1 MYVQRDES
9 GRIIGVFSVA
19 QPNLAEEWV
28 EGAKVERPPMTE
40 EEMRQSEI
48 EQDKKFLADTDYV
61 VAKIG
66 EASLLGQDTGPLLEQ
81 YKETLEAREKARARI
96 RINEGRA

>member
-1 MYVQRDES
+1 MYVQRNEK
-9 GRIIGVFSVA
+9 GRIVGVFSLM
-19 QPNLAEEWV
+19 QPGLAEEWV
-28 EGAKVERPPMTE
+28 DGARIEHPPKTE

-66 EASLLGQDTGPLLEQ
+66 EASLLGQDTGPLLGQ
-81 YKETLEAREKARARI
+81 CKETLEARENARIRI
-96 RINEGRA
+96 RINEGRS